1 MSAGTPKELPLE
13 VTVHDL
19 QRALDEGSAAGKP
32 VVVDVREPWE
42 ADIAKIEG
50 ATLMPLGEFVE
61 HAKALDPAQPVYV
74 YCHHGGRS
82 LQATM
87 WLRRNGFDKATN
99 VKGGIDAWSMEIDPA
114 VARY

>member
-1 MSAGTPKELPLE
+1 MSPGGSKDLPLE

-19 QRALDEGSAAGKP
+19 QRALDEGKP

-61 HAKALDPAQPVYV
+61 RAKVLDPAKPVYV

-99 VKGGIDAWSMEIDPA
+99 IKGGIDAWSLEIDPA